1 MKCTFPC
8 ATVSQTF
15 RAHWLYQ
22 QFKLQQPQA
31 GHHLTRGGMISNI
44 GAVWFIPQS
53 FDSNRADAALRPIV
67 EAN

>member
-1 MKCTFPC
+1 MKCTVLRGAAPQMF
-8 ATVSQTF
+8 S
-15 RAHWLYQ
+15 AHWLYQ

-31 GHHLTRGGMISNI
+31 GHLRRGGMISNI
-44 GAVWFIPQS
+44 ATVWFIPQS